1 MEIVVDAKVTAGPE
15 GVAATE
21 KEPDTGGGGGRKLTS
36 RWIEKRLGQPLR
48 RVSQTETTLALLLRP
63 FLAPLFPLFSASCNT
78 PRILPLPTLFLLS
91 AALAFVFTFSPFSCP
106 ASQRCPPALRSVWNT
121 FYCYRPKKRSWIRFV
136 FYIYVCVCIYIYIG
150 EWNRTTGGGKL
161 VFSLFLSSPVRTLS
175 LFDISLLDRVMPRLG
190 ELSRLGSRLEVLRTP
205 RRRCDDRNEKSYV
218 LRVDRSMSR
227 EYGCGCIVDTSD
239 ANVQGVGEE
248 KEFPRL

>member
-78 PRILPLPTLFLLS
+78 PRILPLPTLSPPSPRLSHSYSRFLLFRVPRVNDVHRLY
-91 AALAFVFTFSPFSCP
+91 ARFG
-106 ASQRCPPALRSVWNT
+106 
-121 FYCYRPKKRSWIRFV
+121 IRFTAIGRRNGRGFV
-136 FYIYVCVCIYIYIG
+136 SSFIYIYICMCMY
-150 EWNRTTGGGKL
+150 
-161 VFSLFLSSPVRTLS
+161 
-175 LFDISLLDRVMPRLG
+175 I
-190 ELSRLGSRLEVLRTP
+190 
-205 RRRCDDRNEKSYV
+205 Y
-218 LRVDRSMSR
+218 
-227 EYGCGCIVDTSD
+227 I
-239 ANVQGVGEE
+239 
-248 KEFPRL
+248 